1 MERASNGQA
10 TLAQPSVS
18 RSGQR
23 DSSILVVDDEEAIR
37 GLLVTLLQSAG
48 HRVRAVGS
56 AREAHAALKESPASL
71 LITDVK
77 LPDQDG
83 IALLQQACELD
94 HRMMGL
100 VMTGYGTV
108 DLAVQAMKAGAAEF
122 LMKPFENNV
131 LQLIVNRLLD
141 LYHLRSENTVLKQA
155 VIRASGVR
163 CRSLALTDFGTGDRF
178 IGDQGPSD
186 YDRGIAEGER
196 RADVRVATARQQE
209 GMLLA
214 NAVRRFD
221 DARALLYQTVEDDV
235 TALAFSLATRIL
247 HDTVLERQDAVTALL
262 KSALATVREAG
273 VVTVRTHPSDVQVLE
288 STRAELCRNRPAA
301 FAMHVEG
308 DSSLSRGSCIV
319 QTTNRLIDASLDQQ
333 MLRLGEALQKRGHR
347 ESR

>member
-122 LMKPFENNV
+122 LMKPFENNA
-131 LQLIVNRLLD
+131 LQLVVNRLLD

-186 YDRGIAEGER
+186 YDRGIVEGER
-196 RADVRVATARQQE
+196 RADVRVATVRQQE